1 MYSKIKE
8 QASFST
14 LVTLAEAKAQCNIL
28 LSQTID
34 DTYIQSL
41 VLSACDIAQTYTH
54 RLLSEGS
61 IALRVDCGGSEVR
74 LPYGEPTLITEI
86 IIDDV
91 DITADTEKYSLDDIT
106 EKLTINV
113 SYTKL
118 KVTYDAGYD
127 VLPAKVKQGIL
138 LMISTMYENRGDWI
152 SGMTIAKAPMTSL
165 KLLDSVKYYAT

>member
-1 MYSKIKE
+1 MYSKIQS
-8 QASFST
+8 QAEFST
-14 LVTLAEAKAQCNIL
+14 MVLLAEAKAQCSIL
-28 LSQTID
+28 PSQTMD
-34 DTYIQSL
+34 DALIQRL
-41 VLSACDIAQTYTH
+41 VLSACDVAQTYTR

-61 IALRVDCGGSEVR
+61 ITLRVDCGGSEIR
-74 LPYGEPTLITEI
+74 LPWGEPTDVTEI

-118 KVTYDAGYD
+118 KVTYDAGYE
-127 VLPAKVKQGIL
+127 VLPHKVKQGIL
-138 LMISTMYENRGDWI
+138 LMINTMYENRGDWI
-152 SGMTIAKAPMTSL
+152 TGMTIAKAPMTSL